1 MKRRE
6 HESTGEL
13 GRRATYLCT
22 YSSSCERARP
32 HDTYVVY
39 MHVHVEPLPGLAP
52 TQAKLL
58 GLGSPGKGSTCT
70 RTLCSQFLM
79 PAIAL
84 GLQSRDPCLA

>member
-22 YSSSCERARP
+22 CSSSCERARP

-39 MHVHVEPLPGLAP
+39 MHVHVEPLPGLPKPSYWAWVA
-52 TQAKLL
+52 QAKALHVHVHYVVTSYASY
-58 GLGSPGKGSTCT
+58 SPRAPES
-70 RTLCSQFLM
+70 
-79 PAIAL
+79 
-84 GLQSRDPCLA
+84 